1 MDQFFPF
8 ILEKSQFL
16 LTAAAVFLLLEYLRP
31 AHRRQKK
38 WRKDSALDLIYS
50 FALPVLVY
58 PASVLLSAWLIG
70 HFWPVP
76 PNPTESDHFRQTI
89 TQKPE
94 HGQVDIQRDGNII
107 YRPRSGFQGMDRF
120 VLETEYNRNTV
131 TQTFLVA
138 VAPPSHPEKDETSP
152 PKFSIMEVDRQV
164 SGQVTVGVSGF
175 FFQIRRAIHGWDLAW
190 QLLLAT
196 FLVDLAGYW
205 RHRMMHWRFLWPFHA
220 IHHSP
225 KELDWLSNERF
236 HPVNTYI
243 SYLLSLTVLILFF
256 EDPFVFALAMPL
268 RKAYGMFIH
277 SNVNIS
283 YGPLDYVFA
292 SPLFHRWHHSA
303 SEMADK
309 NYCTFFSFL
318 DWMFGSY
325 YLPKDKKE
333 PASLGLAQDDMTNR
347 FWPQMVYP
355 FIKLARP
362 AGRGRE
368 QN

>member
-1 MDQFFPF
+1 MEQFFLF
-8 ILEKSQFL
+8 IAEKSKFL
-16 LTAAAVFLLLEYLRP
+16 LVAAAVFLLLEFLRP
-31 AHRRQKK
+31 AHRRQKR

-58 PASVLLSAWLIG
+58 PASLLFSAYLIG
-70 HFWPVP
+70 QFWPVP
-76 PNPTESDHFRQTI
+76 PQPSESGHFRQTV
-89 TQKPE
+89 TQKPD
-94 HGQVDIQRDGNII
+94 HGTLDLQRDGRLV
-107 YRPRSGFQGMDRF
+107 YRPGSGFRGMDRF
-120 VLETEYNRNTV
+120 VLKTEYNENIV
-131 TQTFLVA
+131 TRTFLV
-138 VAPPSHPEKDETSP
+138 VATRPAPQGQEAASA
-152 PKFSIMEVDRQV
+152 PKISIMEVDQQV
-164 SGQVTVGVSGF
+164 TGQVTMGISGV
-175 FFQIRRAIHGWDLAW
+175 FFQMRRTIDGWGLGW

-205 RHRMMHWRFLWPFHA
+205 RHRLMHSRFLWPFHT

-243 SYLLSLTVLILFF
+243 SYLLSLTVLLLFF
-256 EDPFVFALAMPL
+256 EDPFILALCMPL

-283 YGPLDYVFA
+283 YGLFDVVLA
-292 SPLFHRWHHSA
+292 SPLFHHWHHA
-303 SEMADK
+303 ANEMADK

-318 DWMFGSY
+318 DWMFGTY

-333 PASLGLAQDDMTNR
+333 PASVGLAQDDLANR

-355 FIKLARP
+355 FIKLARMK
-362 AGRGRE
+362 AR
-368 QN
+368 

>member
-1 MDQFFPF
+1 MEEFFLF
-8 ILEKSQFL
+8 IVEKSKYL
-16 LTAAAVFLLLEYLRP
+16 LVAAAVFLLLEFLRP
-31 AHRRQKK
+31 AHRRQKP
-38 WRKDSALDLIYS
+38 WRKDTALDLIYS

-58 PASVLLSAWLIG
+58 PASVLFSAWLIG
-70 HFWPVP
+70 QFWPVP
-76 PNPTESDHFRQTI
+76 PQPSESGQFRQTV
-89 TQKPE
+89 TQKPV
-94 HGQVDIQRDGNII
+94 HGALDLQPDGRLV
-107 YRPRSGFQGMDRF
+107 YRPGSGFRGMDRF
-120 VLETEYNRNTV
+120 VLKTEYNENTI
-131 TQTFLVA
+131 TRTFLVTA
-138 VAPPSHPEKDETSP
+138 APPVPRDREAASAPMLL
-152 PKFSIMEVDRQV
+152 IMEVDQQV
-164 SGQVTVGVSGF
+164 TGQVTTGISGF
-175 FFQIRRAIHGWDLAW
+175 FFQLRRTIDGWDLGW

-205 RHRMMHWRFLWPFHA
+205 RHRLMHSRFLWPFHA

-256 EDPFVFALAMPL
+256 EDPFIFALCMPL

-277 SNVNIS
+277 ANVNIS
-283 YGPLDYVFA
+283 YGPFDFVLA
-292 SPLFHRWHHSA
+292 SPLFHHWHHAA

-318 DWMFGSY
+318 DWMFGTY

-333 PASLGLAQDDMTNR
+333 PASVGLAQDDLANR

-355 FIKLARP
+355 FIKLARMKT
-362 AGRGRE
+362 R
-368 QN
+368 